1 MNTRTTTV
9 GLLLAAAL
17 FLALNLLTGPLL
29 RGVRADLTEQRL
41 YTLSGGTR
49 NILGG
54 LEEPIT
60 LRFFFAKSVAA
71 EAPPLLSYAERVR
84 EMLEEYVA
92 LSGGMLELEVIDP
105 EPYSEAEELAV
116 GYGIQGRIANAE
128 GDRLYMGI
136 VGTNTVD
143 DEEVLPVLDPR
154 RESFLEYE
162 LTEMIDRLENPD
174 LPIVGLVSS
183 LPLRGGSQPAAQPGQ
198 PPQQLPPWPILDLVQ
213 RRYELRDLAPATL
226 TEIDEDIDLLLLIH
240 PKGLTPEGSYAIDQ
254 FALRGGKVVAFI
266 DPFCYLDPARQSQ
279 DPMAALNNSSDSGI
293 DQLLLAWGVAL
304 QPSRIVGDSVGA
316 LTVRDRANQPVKMP
330 LAFGITD
337 ETIDGDDILT
347 SPLTKLRF
355 FMPGALSRAEDA
367 PDGVTVE
374 TLFTTTEAGGGTVD
388 TITLLG
394 PLDPQ
399 IVADGFLEN
408 APRAAIAVRVSGDV
422 RSAFPDGPPA
432 SEEAEDPAANEGDGA
447 EGEDPSEGDGAVH
460 LAASSA
466 PFNALVFADADM
478 LHDSVWATPM
488 RDIFGNVRLQPQ
500 VDNASLLV
508 SALENMSGSSDLI
521 SLRSRAEFSRP
532 FTRKEALMAAAEE
545 RFRAEEL
552 ELEAKL
558 ADTQARLDELQ
569 RDKDPSSAL
578 ILSPEQ
584 EEQIEAFRAEQVET
598 RRKLRGVKRELRSEI
613 DALGTRLKLLN
624 IFLVPVII
632 AALVLGVRM
641 GRQGGRS
648 ARSGGAQS

>member
-1 MNTRTTTV
+1 MNSRNTTV

-41 YTLSGGTR
+41 YTLSDGTR
-49 NILGG
+49 NILRG

-60 LRFFFAKSVAA
+60 LRFFFAKSVASD
-71 EAPPLLSYAERVR
+71 APPILSYGERVR

-92 LSGGMLELEVIDP
+92 IAGGMLDLEVIEP

-116 GYGIQGRIANAE
+116 GYGIQGRIANQE

-136 VGTNTVD
+136 VGTNSVD

-162 LTEMIDRLENPD
+162 LTEMIDRLENPE
-174 LPIVGLVSS
+174 LPVVGLVSS
-183 LPLRGGSQPAAQPGQ
+183 LPLRGGSQPATQPGQ
-198 PPQQLPPWPILDLVQ
+198 PPQQLPPWPILELVE
-213 RRYELRDLAPATL
+213 RRYEVRDLAPASL
-226 TEIDEDIDLLLLIH
+226 TEIDDEIDLLLLVH
-240 PKGLTPEGSYAIDQ
+240 PKGLTPAGSYAIDQ
-254 FALRGGKVVAFI
+254 FALRGGKVVAFV
-266 DPFCYLDPARQSQ
+266 DPFCFFDPARQSN
-279 DPMAALNNSSDSGI
+279 DPMAALNNTSDSGI

-304 QPSRIVGDSVGA
+304 QPGRVVGDAIGGLA
-316 LTVRDRANQPVKMP
+316 VRNQANEPVKMP
-330 LAFGITD
+330 LAFGVTD

-355 FMPGALSRAEDA
+355 FLPGALSRADDA
-367 PDGVTVE
+367 PEGVRVE
-374 TLFTTTEAGGGTVD
+374 TLVTTTADGGGTVD
-388 TITLLG
+388 TITLMG

-399 IVADGFLEN
+399 VVADSFLPN
-408 APRAAIAVRVSGDV
+408 APEAAVAVRVSGDV
-422 RSAFPDGPPA
+422 RTAFPDGPPGA
-432 SEEAEDPAANEGDGA
+432 AEEPAEDGEAPAEEGD
-447 EGEDPSEGDGAVH
+447 H
-460 LAASSA
+460 LATSSA

-478 LHDSVWATPM
+478 LQDSVWATPM

-508 SALENMSGSSDLI
+508 SALENLSGSSDLI

-532 FTRKEALMAAAEE
+532 FTRKEELMMAAEE

-584 EEQIEAFRAEQVET
+584 EEQIQSFRAEQVET
-598 RRKLRGVKRELRSEI
+598 RRKLREVKRELRAEI

-624 IFLVPVII
+624 IFLVPAII
-632 AALVLGVRM
+632 AALVLSVRM
-641 GRQGGRS
+641 GRAG
-648 ARSGGAQS
+648 ARSGGATS

>member
-1 MNTRTTTV
+1 MNSRNTTV

-41 YTLSGGTR
+41 YTLSDGTR
-49 NILGG
+49 NILRG

-60 LRFFFAKSVAA
+60 LRFFFAKSVASD
-71 EAPPLLSYAERVR
+71 APPILSYGERVR

-92 LSGGMLELEVIDP
+92 IAGGMLDLEVIEP

-116 GYGIQGRIANAE
+116 GYGIQGRIANQE

-136 VGTNTVD
+136 VGTNSVD

-162 LTEMIDRLENPD
+162 LTEMIDRLENPE
-174 LPIVGLVSS
+174 LPVVGLVSS
-183 LPLRGGSQPAAQPGQ
+183 LPLRGGSQPATQPGQ
-198 PPQQLPPWPILDLVQ
+198 PPQQLPPWPILELVE
-213 RRYELRDLAPATL
+213 RRYEVRDLAPASL
-226 TEIDEDIDLLLLIH
+226 TEIDDEIDLLLLVH
-240 PKGLTPEGSYAIDQ
+240 PKGLTPAGSYAIDQ
-254 FALRGGKVVAFI
+254 FALRGGKVVAFV
-266 DPFCYLDPARQSQ
+266 DPFCFFDPARQSN
-279 DPMAALNNSSDSGI
+279 DPMAALNNTSDSGI

-304 QPSRIVGDSVGA
+304 QPGRVVGDAIGGLA
-316 LTVRDRANQPVKMP
+316 VRNQANEPVKMP
-330 LAFGITD
+330 LAFGVTD

-355 FMPGALSRAEDA
+355 FLPGALSRADDA
-367 PDGVTVE
+367 PEGVRVE
-374 TLFTTTEAGGGTVD
+374 TLVTTTADGGGTVD
-388 TITLLG
+388 TITLMG

-399 IVADGFLEN
+399 VVADSFLPN
-408 APRAAIAVRVSGDV
+408 APEAAVAVRVSGDV
-422 RSAFPDGPPA
+422 RTAFPDGPPGA
-432 SEEAEDPAANEGDGA
+432 AEEPTEEGD
-447 EGEDPSEGDGAVH
+447 H
-460 LAASSA
+460 LATSSA

-478 LHDSVWATPM
+478 LQDSVWATPM

-508 SALENMSGSSDLI
+508 SALENLSGSSDLI

-532 FTRKEALMAAAEE
+532 FTRKEELMMAAEE

-584 EEQIEAFRAEQVET
+584 EEQIQSFRAEQVET
-598 RRKLRGVKRELRSEI
+598 RRKLREVKRELRAEI

-624 IFLVPVII
+624 IFLVPAII
-632 AALVLGVRM
+632 AALVLSVRM
-641 GRQGGRS
+641 GRAG
-648 ARSGGAQS
+648 ARSGGATS

>member
-1 MNTRTTTV
+1 MNSRNTTV

-41 YTLSGGTR
+41 YTLSDGTR
-49 NILGG
+49 NILRG

-60 LRFFFAKSVAA
+60 LRFFFAKSVASD
-71 EAPPLLSYAERVR
+71 APPILSYGERVR

-92 LSGGMLELEVIDP
+92 IAGGMLDLEVIEP

-116 GYGIQGRIANAE
+116 GYGIQGRIANQE

-136 VGTNTVD
+136 VGTNSVD

-162 LTEMIDRLENPD
+162 LTEMIDRLENPE
-174 LPIVGLVSS
+174 LPVVGLVSS
-183 LPLRGGSQPAAQPGQ
+183 LPLRGGSQPATQPGQ
-198 PPQQLPPWPILDLVQ
+198 PPQQLPPWPILDLVE
-213 RRYELRDLAPATL
+213 RRYEVRDLAPASL
-226 TEIDEDIDLLLLIH
+226 TEIDDEIDLLLLVH
-240 PKGLTPEGSYAIDQ
+240 PKGLTPAGSYAIDQ
-254 FALRGGKVVAFI
+254 FALRGGKVVAFV
-266 DPFCYLDPARQSQ
+266 DPFCFFDPARQSN
-279 DPMAALNNSSDSGI
+279 DPMAALNNTSDSGI

-304 QPSRIVGDSVGA
+304 QPGRVVGDAIGGLA
-316 LTVRDRANQPVKMP
+316 VRNQANEPVKMP
-330 LAFGITD
+330 LAFGVTD

-355 FMPGALSRAEDA
+355 FLPGALSRADDA
-367 PDGVTVE
+367 PEGVRVE
-374 TLFTTTEAGGGTVD
+374 TLVTTTADGGGTVD
-388 TITLLG
+388 TITLMG

-399 IVADGFLEN
+399 VVADSFLPN
-408 APRAAIAVRVSGDV
+408 APEAAVAVRVSGDV
-422 RSAFPDGPPA
+422 RTAFPDGPPGA
-432 SEEAEDPAANEGDGA
+432 AEEPTEEGEAPAEEGD
-447 EGEDPSEGDGAVH
+447 H
-460 LAASSA
+460 LATSSA

-478 LHDSVWATPM
+478 LQDSVWATPM

-508 SALENMSGSSDLI
+508 SALENLSGSSDLI

-532 FTRKEALMAAAEE
+532 FTRKEELMMAAEE

-584 EEQIEAFRAEQVET
+584 EEQIQSFRAEQVET
-598 RRKLRGVKRELRSEI
+598 RRKLREVKRELRAEI

-624 IFLVPVII
+624 IFLVPAII
-632 AALVLGVRM
+632 AALVLSVRM
-641 GRQGGRS
+641 GRAG
-648 ARSGGAQS
+648 ARSGGATS

>member
-347 SPLTKLRF
+347 SPLSKLRF

-447 EGEDPSEGDGAVH
+447 EDPSEGDGAVH